1 MQIYFCYMYY
11 VYSYSR
17 YKMLLHFRIRTRTK
31 DTDSE
36 RRVRKSSFLIS
47 SFEVFYRLLL
57 TNSSLFLNFCFDFL
71 VHNVLFQETTFNTE
85 LLHILILKFS
95 VWGIVA
101 TIWLATV
108 ATSASVSGPRGG
120 LLLAALRMGGGCR
133 PGGWLP
139 GLDHRES
146 NKRPLLYSPACVAGV
161 NLIKFVIGNLSYT
174 SCI

>member
-1 MQIYFCYMYY
+1 
-11 VYSYSR
+11 
-17 YKMLLHFRIRTRTK
+17 MLLHFRIRTRTK

-85 LLHILILKFS
+85 LLHIIILKFS

-108 ATSASVSGPRGG
+108 VTSASVS
-120 LLLAALRMGGGCR
+120 AAAAGRPSLGRIEDGGGGGR
-133 PGGWLP
+133 PGGWPP
-139 GLDHRES
+139 GLYHRES
-146 NKRPLLYSPACVAGV
+146 NNRPLLYSPACVAGV